1 MQSLESPGKWMNIKE
16 IPKEVNGILEEIQG
30 ILKESGELRKRTNE
44 YLRKRMNSLR
54 KLQASFEKI
63 SKSDSSVTHNC
74 PYDDRNYETSH
85 MMSPASAYVFSYR
98 LTFLISPNFSPE
110 KKAPTETLYRALR

>member
-54 KLQASFEKI
+54 KLQASFENTAN
-63 SKSDSSVTHNC
+63 SDNSVTHNC
-74 PYDDRNYETSH
+74 SH
-85 MMSPASAYVFSYR
+85 DNNKR
-98 LTFLISPNFSPE
+98 
-110 KKAPTETLYRALR
+110 